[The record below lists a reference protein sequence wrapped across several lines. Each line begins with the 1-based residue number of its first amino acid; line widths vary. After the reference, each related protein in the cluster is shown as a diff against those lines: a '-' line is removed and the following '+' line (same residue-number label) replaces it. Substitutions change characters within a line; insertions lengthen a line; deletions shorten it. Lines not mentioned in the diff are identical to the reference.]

1 MAIVLSHQLRKAE
14 GGGPTATTTVC
25 PLPPRPRPLETA
37 ETGLVSAGAFYQ
49 TRVGCQ
55 AVTITNTAIQAGR
68 GLWGCILNF
77 LNFYLEPGFVYHP
90 S

>member
-1 MAIVLSHQLRKAE
+1 MLWYDEGRGGVAIVLSHQLRKAE

-25 PLPPRPRPLETA
+25 PLPPRPRPVETA

-55 AVTITNTAIQAGR
+55 AVTITAPQT
-68 GLWGCILNF
+68 WT
-77 LNFYLEPGFVYHP
+77 
-90 S
+90 